1 MRKSFKIIIH
11 RKAAKELNGLT
22 ANMRNRVIEVLREM
36 EANPHLTTCLIVLDH
51 EIE

>member
-1 MRKSFKIIIH
+1 VV
-11 RKAAKELNGLT
+11 KEFNGFI